1 MATLVSPGVAVS
13 VTDES
18 FYVSAG
24 GGTVPLIVVAT
35 GQDKLNAAG
44 DATAS
49 GTTKANANK
58 PYIVTSQ
65 RELSNTFGSPSF
77 QTISGTVQQGSEVN
91 EYGLLA
97 AYSFLGA
104 ANRAVVIRADVD
116 LDALTASNTAPAGA
130 PADGALWFD
139 TTNTVVGVSEL
150 NSAGAWV
157 AQTVLFPKSI
167 ECNGTGLTSYPDG
180 TFGTLGAYAIVT
192 IDQAGVTLS
201 SMSVYKKVSNNS
213 WVKVTRT
220 NMSGNVFALPH
231 TNVPESPQ
239 TGDIWFKT
247 TSPLNG
253 TDLSIKKYSVSTGS
267 YTDQNVKFYASDA
280 EAASPG
286 EFGNGTKAKVEPV
299 LNATVNNITV
309 VNGGSGYTAI
319 PTITITGGGGTGG
332 AANASIDGNV
342 SSITVNTGGTGYAS
356 TPTISIVG
364 GNSDATA
371 TAVMDGTLTAI
382 NLITTGAGYTSAP
395 TVSIAGGGAGA
406 SGATVTANISGYL
419 NAVNLVDPGEYSSV
433 PSVIISGGGS
443 SSHAQATAVLNG
455 AVTSIDVTVGASGPN
470 SGTNYQYPP
479 TVTFAGTN
487 QSASAQAN
495 VEGGIISFDI
505 TNQGTGFSS
514 APTITITSPAGSGA
528 VATGNIVGG
537 VASVV
542 VQDAGSGYTAPPTVV
557 VNPALGDDIISAA
570 VVEAKLD
577 AVLDSVTI
585 DTKGAYEF
593 KPTVTIVRG
602 AGDNIGAGATVNT
615 VIKAPIGAITV
626 TDGGGGFTTTLP
638 TVEITPPAGGI
649 AEVAATAKAHLGR
662 TVTGV
667 TVVGGGSGYQRAP
680 SLQLEVNPGSGSVA
694 FGSGG
699 GDNVPASLTATV
711 QGPVS
716 AVNVAQRGRGFS
728 TPPTITIV
736 PAAGDNPSV
745 GAAASAIIKGDIE
758 TAAIGVGGTGYID
771 PDNVAVTA
779 TGAGATGTNFAA
791 TVSVNRY
798 IEAVNITNPGK
809 GYNTG
814 GSVTVQ
820 VSGGSTPATGT
831 VSFTKVLD
839 DVVLSALGHGFKN
852 AITPSEITVS
862 FTGGQA
868 GGAVYQGD
876 ADVTFTGVLEHVE
889 VTNNGS
895 NYDNNQPVTVAFQAD
910 AGDTSA
916 VVPTATA
923 RLGYGT
929 GATGNAFL
937 NGAITGVTVS
947 NGGSAYRITSHYTH
961 TTQGNSGTTSAVSS
975 EPTVVLGAPDIA
987 NLNANGPSSGA
998 ATTQA
1003 VGEVNLNGGA
1013 LAGTFVNGESY
1024 TTSNGLL
1031 ITNGGTGYG
1040 AGTTITI
1047 SAPDEGGGTQMTISS
1062 VTVVGGVIKAVVL
1075 NNVGAGYHRTPTITI
1090 TNDGGAAQ
1098 SAEFDLVLEG
1108 AVQGINVTTAGTGY
1122 SDNPACTLTGG
1133 NGTSFAATT
1142 AISGI
1147 LDSIAVT
1154 AGGQYYSQIPSITVA
1169 GNTGIATATVSNN
1182 AVATIPLADPNSAT
1196 AYTARPAVVVVSA
1209 NGDEVTGIEIVTRGS
1224 AMTVAPTVTITGT
1237 LLSGTDNATA
1247 TAHLSKA
1254 ISGIVFDEANNGFA
1268 RGAEYVSVPNM
1279 VLSATNE
1286 ANLDALIMTY
1296 SGSDGYTPAVVSPTS
1311 TIALTDGI
1319 LSVTVT
1325 AQGSGYPLPTY
1336 TNTVLNNISAVI
1348 TGGTGNANFQLAT
1361 ATPEV
1366 SGTITDIV
1374 VTNKGD
1380 VDPANDTGYQYPV
1393 VFGVTYTD
1401 RANDPVRV
1409 GGDTDAT
1416 VTGTLNG
1423 FLSSIT
1429 VDTAG
1434 TGYGEAPSAS
1444 VAAPDLQLNT
1454 TASGTATVDINGAIT
1469 SISLTNNQTLATGSG
1484 RMVAS
1489 DTSIDANNLLT
1500 SPGALDPSAPVTI
1513 SHVNNGGNTNTN
1525 NYASFNITSD
1535 NFTYK
1540 IDLNNNS
1547 GGTYQ
1552 DGKPAIGFVYTAGGA
1567 GVVASSSYEGELTSI
1582 TVSSPGNNYQ
1592 TVPTVQIVRDGSDT
1606 LTADGAATANI
1617 IGAIA
1622 SFNVSA
1628 AGSGY
1633 NQTPTIQLVGNTSAS
1648 AYATIT
1654 GVLDSITVSQSGSG
1668 YTDARNIAVSILGGN
1683 NDALAEAKING
1694 KVTGVSVLNGGS
1706 NYQSA
1711 PSVTLTGGGADVS
1724 AQVVAAIKG
1733 PLSSVTVD
1741 PNNKGSGYT
1750 SAPTISF
1757 TGGGQTVPASA
1768 TGTIS
1773 ASVTGFTIVNAGTGF
1788 TSTPTVTLSG
1798 GGASSQATAT
1808 AGINVIL
1815 KSVTVNAGGTG
1826 YTSIPTVSVSGGNP
1840 TTPATATAVI
1850 NSFVSGI
1857 TVSAGGSGYVNI
1869 PTITVSGGNGTGA
1882 TATATNN
1889 ISDISSF
1896 TIVDPGSGYVAVPI
1910 ITLSGGG
1917 VTNRTASAE
1926 IEAGKIV
1933 AVTLGGTPD
1942 TALTGGVSASVLGGG
1957 LPPSGSI
1964 YSRVIPEEA
1973 SFALRSFDGIS
1984 AASQAITTG
1993 PSANELSASSTGAPG
2008 TNPDGTLW
2016 YDGNIELDLYKQSAG
2031 RWVPQAVS
2039 KFGTK
2044 APATPAGGDIW
2055 VDTTDLDSFPV
2066 VKEYANNVWVTRDSA
2081 DQSTPNGVVFAD
2093 LTSTEADQTNNG
2105 GATEVDSNAPDPV
2118 LYPSGMLCV
2127 NLIHSGLVVKEYN
2140 ASNAGAFKW
2149 RSASGTRADGAGN
2162 FGRNAQRAVVVKKM
2176 QAALV
2181 ATNLRAE
2188 TLTYNLI
2195 ASPGYPECAD
2205 EMLALSVDRKE
2216 TAFCVID
2223 TPFRLAPTGVTAYM
2237 AGTGGSENGEDA
2249 LITKDSK
2256 MAVYY
2261 PSGYSTNTD
2270 GSTVVVPPSHIA
2282 LRTYAVNDQVAF
2294 PWFAPAGLTR
2304 GIVSNATNVG
2314 YIDDE
2319 NEFVAVALNQGERDT
2334 LYSNKVNPIVNF
2346 PGQGL
2351 IVFGQKTLSPAESAL
2366 DRVNVARL
2374 VVYIRERLESLARPF
2389 AFEPNDELTRANA
2402 RNAVER
2408 FLADIYA
2415 KRGLFDFAVVCDTTN
2430 NTAGRID
2437 RNELYIDVA
2446 IEPAKAAEF
2455 IYIPIRVVNT
2465 GTL

>member
-1 MATLVSPGVAVS
+1 MCIRDS
-13 VTDES
+13 
-18 FYVSAG
+18 
-24 GGTVPLIVVAT
+24 
-35 GQDKLNAAG
+35 
-44 DATAS
+44 
-49 GTTKANANK
+49 
-58 PYIVTSQ
+58 
-65 RELSNTFGSPSF
+65 
-77 QTISGTVQQGSEVN
+77 
-91 EYGLLA
+91 
-97 AYSFLGA
+97 
-104 ANRAVVIRADVD
+104 IRADVD
-116 LDALTASNTAPAGA
+116 LNALTASNTAPAGA
-130 PADGALWFD
+130 PAEGALWFD
-139 TTNTVVGVSEL
+139 TTNTVIGVSEL

-157 AQTVLFPKSI
+157 AQTMLFPVAT
-167 ECNGTGLTSYPDG
+167 EVNGAGLTAYPDG

-201 SMSVYKKVSNNS
+201 TMSVYKKMSNNS

-220 NMSGNVFALPH
+220 NMAGNVFALPH
-231 TNVPESPQ
+231 TDVPSSPQ

-253 TDLSIKKYSVSTGS
+253 TDLSIKKYSTSTGS
-267 YTDQNVKFYASDA
+267 YTDQSVKFYASDS

-286 EFGNGTKAKVEPV
+286 EFNNGTKAKIEPV
-299 LNATVNNITV
+299 LNAVVNDITV
-309 VNGGSGYTAI
+309 VNGGEGYTAV
-319 PTITITGGGGTGG
+319 PTITVTGGGGTG
-332 AANASIDGNV
+332 AVASASIDGNI
-342 SSITVNTGGTGYAS
+342 SSISVLTGGAGYAS

-371 TAVMDGTLTAI
+371 TANMDGTITAI
-382 NLITTGAGYTSAP
+382 NLVTTGAGYTAAP
-395 TVSIAGGGAGA
+395 TVTIAGGGSGA

-419 NAVNLVDPGEYSSV
+419 NAVNLVEPGEYSSV

-455 AVTSIDVTVGASGPN
+455 AVTAIDVTIGASGPN

-479 TVTFAGTN
+479 TVTLAGTN

-505 TNQGTGFSS
+505 TNQGTGFST

-537 VASVV
+537 VATVV

-557 VNPALGDDIISAA
+557 VNPALGDAIISAA

-585 DTKGAYEF
+585 DTKGAYEY

-602 AGDNIGAGATVNT
+602 AGDNVGAGAAVNT
-615 VIKAPIGAITV
+615 VIKAPIGSITV

-638 TVEITPPAGGI
+638 TVEITPPSGGV
-649 AEVAATAKAHLGR
+649 AEIVATAKAHLGR

-667 TVVGGGSGYQRAP
+667 SVVGGGSGYQRAP
-680 SLQLEVNPGSGSVA
+680 SLQLEVDPGTGSVA

-699 GDNVPASLTATV
+699 GDNIPAALTATV

-728 TPPTITIV
+728 SPPVVTIT

-745 GAAASAIIKGDIE
+745 SAAASSVVRGDIE
-758 TAAIGVGGTGYID
+758 TATITVGGTGYID
-771 PDNVAVTA
+771 PDNVAVAA
-779 TGAGATGTNFAA
+779 TGNGGHGTNFAA

-798 IEAVNITNPGK
+798 IEAINVTNPGK
-809 GYNTG
+809 GYNTS

-852 AITPSEITVS
+852 NITPSEITVT

-868 GGAVYQGD
+868 GGAAYQGD

-889 VTNNGS
+889 ITNTGS
-895 NYDNNQPVTVAFQAD
+895 NYDNAQPVTVAFTAD
-910 AGDTSA
+910 SGDTNA
-916 VVPTATA
+916 VVPVATA
-923 RLGYGT
+923 RLGYGV

-937 NGAITGVTVS
+937 NGAITGVTVG
-947 NGGSAYRITSHYTH
+947 NGGSLYRITSGYTH

-975 EPTVVLGAPDIA
+975 EPTVVISAPDIA
-987 NLNANGPSSGA
+987 NLNASGPSSGA

-1003 VGEVNLNGGA
+1003 VGEVRLNGGA

-1047 SAPDEGGGTQMTISS
+1047 SAPDEGGGTQMTVDS

-1075 NNVGAGYHRTPTITI
+1075 NNVGAGYWRTPTLTI
-1090 TNDGGAAQ
+1090 TNDGGAA
-1098 SAEFDLVLEG
+1098 SGAEFNLILEG
-1108 AVQGINVTTAGTGY
+1108 AVQAINVTTAGTGY
-1122 SDNPACTLTGG
+1122 SDNPTCTLTGG
-1133 NGTSFAATT
+1133 NGSGFAATT
-1142 AISGI
+1142 AIEGI

-1154 AGGQYYSQIPSITVA
+1154 AGGTFYSQVPSVTV
-1169 GNTGIATATVSNN
+1169 NSNSGIATATIANN
-1182 AVATIPLADPNSAT
+1182 AVTVIALADPNSAT
-1196 AYTARPAVVVVSA
+1196 TYTARPAVVVVAA
-1209 NGDEVTGIEIVTRGS
+1209 NGDEVTGIDIVSRGS
-1224 AMTVAPTVTITGT
+1224 AMTTAPTVTISGT
-1237 LLSGTDNATA
+1237 LTSGSDNATA
-1247 TAHLSKA
+1247 TAHLSRA
-1254 ISGIVFDEANNGFA
+1254 ISGIVFDEANNGYA
-1268 RGAEYVSVPNM
+1268 RGAEYLSVPTL
-1279 VLSATNE
+1279 VLSATS
-1286 ANLDALIMTY
+1286 AASLDDLIMTY
-1296 SGSDGYTPAVVSPTS
+1296 TGSDSYTPAVVQPTS
-1311 TIALTDGI
+1311 TVSLTDGVFTI
-1319 LSVTVT
+1319 TVT
-1325 AQGSGYPLPTY
+1325 GQGAGYPLPTY
-1336 TNTVLNNISAVI
+1336 TGTVLNNIAAVI
-1348 TGGTGNANFQLAT
+1348 TGGTGNNNFQLAT

-1374 VTNKGD
+1374 ITNKGD
-1380 VDPANDTGYQYPV
+1380 VDPANNIGYEYPTA
-1393 VFGVTYTD
+1393 FAVTYTD
-1401 RANDPVRV
+1401 RANDPARS
-1409 GGDTDAT
+1409 GSDTDAA
-1416 VTGTLNG
+1416 VTGVING
-1423 FLSSIT
+1423 FVSAIN

-1444 VAAPDLQLNT
+1444 IAAPDLQLGT
-1454 TASGTATVDINGAIT
+1454 TASATATVDINGAIT

-1484 RMVAS
+1484 LTVAS
-1489 DTSIDANNLLT
+1489 DTSIDGSNQLT
-1500 SPGALDPSAPVTI
+1500 SPGALDPNVPVTI
-1513 SHVNNGGNTNTN
+1513 THVNNGGNTNSA
-1525 NYASFNITSD
+1525 NYATFNVTSD

-1540 IDLNNNS
+1540 ILLDNDN

-1552 DGKPAIGFVYTAGGA
+1552 DGKPAIGFVYTSGGA
-1567 GVVASSSYEGELTSI
+1567 GVVASASYEGELTSI

-1606 LTADGAATANI
+1606 LTTDGAATANI
-1617 IGAIA
+1617 IGSIA
-1622 SFNVSA
+1622 SFNVTA

-1683 NDALAEAKING
+1683 NDATAEAKING
-1694 KVTGVSVLNGGS
+1694 KVTGVTVLNGGS

-1724 AQVVAAIKG
+1724 ASVIASIKG

-1788 TSTPTVTLSG
+1788 TATPTVTLSG

-1815 KSVTVNAGGTG
+1815 SSITVTAGGTG
-1826 YTSIPTVSVSGGNP
+1826 YTSIPTITVSGGNP
-1840 TTPATATAVI
+1840 TITATASAVI

-1857 TVSAGGSGYVNI
+1857 TVTEGGSGYVNV
-1869 PTITVSGGNGTGA
+1869 PTVTVSGGNGTGA

-1889 ISDISSF
+1889 ISDILSF
-1896 TIVDPGSGYVAVPI
+1896 NIVDAGSGYIATPA

-1917 VTNRTASAE
+1917 VTNRTATAE
-1926 IEAGKIV
+1926 IEAGKIT
-1933 AVTLGGTPD
+1933 AVVLGGTPD

-1957 LPPSGSI
+1957 MPPSGSI
-1964 YSRVIPEEA
+1964 YARVIPEEA

-1993 PSANELSASSTGAPG
+1993 PSTNELSASSTGAPG

-2039 KFGTK
+2039 KFGTS
-2044 APATPAGGDIW
+2044 APANPASGSIW
-2055 VDTTDLDSFPV
+2055 VDTTDLDSFPLI
-2066 VKEYANNVWVTRDSA
+2066 KEYSNNAWVTRDNT

-2118 LYPSGMLCV
+2118 LYPGGTLCV

-2140 ASNAGAFKW
+2140 SANAGAFKW

-2162 FGRNAQRAVVVKKM
+2162 FGRNAQRAVVVKTM
-2176 QAALV
+2176 QAALT

-2237 AGTGGSENGEDA
+2237 AGTGGTENGEDA

-2282 LRTYAVNDQVAF
+2282 LRTYAVNDQIAF

-2304 GIVSNATNVG
+2304 GVVSNATNVG